1 MFVRFWFQDQ
11 ILRKYLNIAN
21 INISDITKVTLGV
34 YRTSIIVTVAMNVIH
49 ALHVTLHVM
58 LHVTLH
64 VTLTSQ
70 PWARVTAQ
78 IDDRAGTRHNTAAS
92 VCFLWHNKV
101 LTRRHNTGGMS
112 GILFDRRD
120 EAPPRGR
127 DSCLQ

>member
-1 MFVRFWFQDQ
+1 MFVRFWFQYQ
-11 ILRKYLNIAN
+11 ILRKYPNIAN
-21 INISDITKVTLGV
+21 INISNITKVILGV

-78 IDDRAGTRHNTAAS
+78 IDERAGTQANTAAS

-101 LTRRHNTGGMS
+101 LTRRHNTGGM
-112 GILFDRRD
+112 
-120 EAPPRGR
+120 
-127 DSCLQ
+127 

>member
-1 MFVRFWFQDQ
+1 MFVRFWFQYQ
-11 ILRKYLNIAN
+11 ILRKYPNIAN
-21 INISDITKVTLGV
+21 INISNITKVTLGV

-58 LHVTLH
+58 LHVTLTCH
-64 VTLTSQ
+64 THITAL
-70 PWARVTAQ
+70 ARVTAQ

-112 GILFDRRD
+112 DILFDRRD

-127 DSCLQ
+127 YSCLQ

>member
-21 INISDITKVTLGV
+21 INISNITKVTLGV

-49 ALHVTLHVM
+49 ALHVTLHV
-58 LHVTLH
+58 
-64 VTLTSQ
+64 TLTSQ

-78 IDDRAGTRHNTAAS
+78 INERAGTRHNTAAS

>member
-21 INISDITKVTLGV
+21 INISNITKVTLGV

-49 ALHVTLHVM
+49 TLHVTLHVM

-70 PWARVTAQ
+70 PWLVSQPR
-78 IDDRAGTRHNTAAS
+78 
-92 VCFLWHNKV
+92 LM
-101 LTRRHNTGGMS
+101 TGPGHDTTLQLRCVFF
-112 GILFDRRD
+112 GIIKY
-120 EAPPRGR
+120 
-127 DSCLQ
+127 